1 MRDAITPDTTVNSTE
16 MAVVLGVTARRVRQ
30 LVQDGVLTSD
40 NGQLPLAESVARYI
54 AFISRDTKSAQE
66 RELDSQRKKAEVA
79 LKMSKAKK
87 AKMEIDELEGTMH
100 RAEDVQAFTSDLIYT
115 IRSSL
120 MALPGRLAMDAAAA
134 QTPADAS
141 ACIKREVYKVMRE
154 LSQYKYDPEKY
165 ADRVRDRMDWTGNG
179 DDDEES

>member
-1 MRDAITPDTTVNSTE
+1 
-16 MAVVLGVTARRVRQ
+16 
-30 LVQDGVLTSD
+30 
-40 NGQLPLAESVARYI
+40 
-54 AFISRDTKSAQE
+54 
-66 RELDSQRKKAEVA
+66 
-79 LKMSKAKK
+79 
-87 AKMEIDELEGTMH
+87 MH

-165 ADRVRDRMDWTGNG
+165 ADRVRERMDWTGNG